1 MRKCSEDC
9 IPCCDYC
16 EYVVHEVIG
25 YDYDGCHSADD
36 LKKVIDNLVEMANN
50 ARDCLRDGKLFGVH
64 GGPVKKDE
72 EGEE

>member
-16 EYVVHEVIG
+16 KYVVHEVIEFEN
-25 YDYDGCHSADD
+25 DGCHSADD

-50 ARDCLRDGKLFGVH
+50 ARDCLWDGKLFGVH
-64 GGPVKKDE
+64 GGPVKKNE